1 MPFCI
6 VLADTPQN
14 LWRKKIDRAR
24 LSGDSLGG
32 IVAVG
37 ATGGSYGSR
46 AKFCLTHKR
55 LDAQISRKFSR
66 YSFRKGSEFR
76 NRRKIRVTGRLESL
90 DKLNALENG
99 KKSNTL
105 PIIAAV

>member
-1 MPFCI
+1 M
-6 VLADTPQN
+6 AE
-14 LWRKKIDRAR
+14 KIDRAR

-55 LDAQISRKFSR
+55 LDAQISRKNLVGIPSV
-66 YSFRKGSEFR
+66 KGVSFR
-76 NRRKIRVTGRLESL
+76 NRRKIRVTGRLE
-90 DKLNALENG
+90 KFGFAR
-99 KKSNTL
+99 K
-105 PIIAAV
+105 